1 MRLTFNEHYTNLK
14 VKITQSCPTLCNSTD
29 CSPPR
34 SSILLIFQARILEW
48 VAMSSS
54 RGSSQPRMEPISP
67 VLPALLEDSLPSEP
81 PGEVFPQWVSRKRI
95 NLQCPRHKRH
105 GFHSWLERSPRGGNG
120 NPLQYSCLKISH
132 EQRSLVGYS
141 PVDCKESNMT
151 EQLST
156 AGTKV
161 SSYIMSKENSA
172 DLGFS
177 LKHRQI
183 DRQIDTDIRK
193 GTSIGIL
200 SCKDEPSFLTAMSIM
215 SILGH

>member
-1 MRLTFNEHYTNLK
+1 MSITQKLK
-14 VKITQSCPTLCNSTD
+14 VKVTQSYPTLCNSTD

-48 VAMSSS
+48 VATSSS

-67 VLPALLEDSLPSEP
+67 VFPELLEDSLPSEP
-81 PGEVFPQWVSRKRI
+81 PVEVFPQWVSRKRI

-105 GFHSWLERSPRGGNG
+105 GFHSWLGRSPRGGNG
-120 NPLQYSCLKISH
+120 NPLQYSCLKKSH

-156 AGTKV
+156 AAHKSQQLYTEQG
-161 SSYIMSKENSA
+161 IECR
-172 DLGFS
+172 LRLQ
-177 LKHRQI
+177 LKTQI
-183 DRQIDTDIRK
+183 DRQIQISGK
-193 GTSIGIL
+193 GHLQVSYPARMSHL
-200 SCKDEPSFLTAMSIM
+200 FLQPC
-215 SILGH
+215 L